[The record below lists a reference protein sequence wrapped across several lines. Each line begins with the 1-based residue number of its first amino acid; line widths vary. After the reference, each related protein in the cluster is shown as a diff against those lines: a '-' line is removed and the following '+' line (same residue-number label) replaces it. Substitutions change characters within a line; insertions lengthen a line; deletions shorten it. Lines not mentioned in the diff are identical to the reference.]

1 MPNRFAQV
9 PMAEINRSS
18 FDRSSGL
25 KTTINSGLLYP
36 FFVDEALP
44 GDTFNLKAHGVARL
58 ATPLFPIMDNI
69 YLDTFFFAVPYRL
82 LWDNWEKFNG
92 AQDKPGDSTDFTIPQ
107 VTIHASSVTGTGSL
121 ADYFGLPLSSAN
133 STTFNALPFRAYNL
147 IWNEWFRDQNLQD
160 PLPEFTGDA
169 TVSVTGGNYQI
180 VRRGKRHDYFTS
192 CLPWPQKG
200 EAVTVPLGASAPVVP
215 NVFGGSDRD
224 VPFFRNA
231 SGNQIRALEQNS
243 GNALVNFEGANSVD
257 TSRISWD
264 TNTGLMAD
272 LSSATAVTINTLREA
287 FQIQKILERDARG
300 GTRYIEL
307 IKSHF
312 GVTSPDARLQRPEYL
327 GGYSQPVNISQV
339 ASTARI
345 YTDSHETF
353 VGQLAA
359 YGTANLN
366 GNRNGF
372 THSFT
377 EHCVVIGLVAAR
389 AELTYQNQVH
399 RSWSRKTRFDFY
411 WPALAQIGEQGVLN
425 KEIYFANNPTE
436 DEKIFGYQERYAE
449 YRYKPSIVTNL
460 FRSDVTTSLDAW
472 HLALDYDST
481 PLLNNTFIEDNPPIK
496 RTIAVPSEPDFILDF
511 WFDLKC
517 ARPMPM
523 YGVPGL
529 IDHF

>member
-1 MPNRFAQV
+1 MTNRFAAV
-9 PMAEINRSS
+9 PKAEINRSS

-25 KTTINSGLLYP
+25 KTTIDSGKLYP
-36 FFVDEALP
+36 FFLDEALP

-107 VTIHASSVTGTGSL
+107 VTLHASTAPGIGSL

-133 STTFNALPFRAYNL
+133 TTTFNALPFRAYNL

-160 PLPEFTGDA
+160 PLPEHTGDA
-169 TVSVTGGNYQI
+169 TVSVTGGNYQV

-200 EAVTVPLGASAPVVP
+200 DAVTVPLGSYAPVVP
-215 NVFGGSDRD
+215 GDVAGGVGFPTFQSLNALDSNKTLNFQVGNDD
-224 VPFFRNA
+224 VGW
-231 SGNQIRALEQNS
+231 SGNSVTTGTSHWDNP
-243 GNALVNFEGANSVD
+243 GLV
-257 TSRISWD
+257 T
-264 TNTGLMAD
+264 D
-272 LSSATAVTINTLREA
+272 LSTATAVTINTLREA

-345 YTDSHETF
+345 YTESHETF

-377 EHCVVIGLVAAR
+377 EHCVVIGLVSAR

-425 KEIYFANNPTE
+425 KEIYFANNPAE
-436 DEKIFGYQERYAE
+436 DDKIFGYQERYAE
-449 YRYKPSIVTNL
+449 YRYKPSLVTNL

-496 RTIAVPSEPDFILDF
+496 RTIAIPSEPDFILDF

>member
-1 MPNRFAQV
+1 MTNRFAQV
-9 PMAEINRSS
+9 PKAEINRSS

-36 FFVDEALP
+36 FFLDEALP

-107 VTIHASSVTGTGSL
+107 VTINASPVTGTGSL
-121 ADYFGLPLSSAN
+121 ADYFGLPLSSA
-133 STTFNALPFRAYNL
+133 STTTFNALPFRAYNL

-160 PLPEFTGDA
+160 PLPEHTGDA

-200 EAVTVPLGASAPVVP
+200 DAVSIPLGTTAPVLP
-215 NVFGGSDRD
+215 
-224 VPFFRNA
+224 
-231 SGNQIRALEQNS
+231 
-243 GNALVNFEGANSVD
+243 
-257 TSRISWD
+257 
-264 TNTGLMAD
+264 TNTGMPGTNAIPTFQTSNGDYAGYLKQTTGSNTVGTEIDHLQIALGWSDPKLFAD
-272 LSSATAVTINTLREA
+272 LSSATAATINTLREA

-345 YTDSHETF
+345 YTESHETF

-436 DEKIFGYQERYAE
+436 DDKIFGYQERYAE
-449 YRYKPSIVTNL
+449 YRYKPSLVTNL
-460 FRSDVTTSLDAW
+460 FRSDVVTGSLDAW

-481 PLLNNTFIEDNPPIK
+481 PLLNNTFIEDNPPVK

>member
-9 PMAEINRSS
+9 PKAEINRSS

-36 FFVDEALP
+36 FFLDEALP

-107 VTIHASSVTGTGSL
+107 VTIHQSVAAGTGSL
-121 ADYFGLPLSSAN
+121 ADYFGLPLSSGT

-160 PLPEFTGDA
+160 PLPEHTGDA

-200 EAVTVPLGASAPVVP
+200 DAVSIPLGSLAPVVP
-215 NVFGGSDRD
+215 VSNTPSNINSWPTFQTDGGVNVGYLKQTTGSNTVGTQND
-224 VPFFRNA
+224 
-231 SGNQIRALEQNS
+231 ALQAPLAWLDPN
-243 GNALVNFEGANSVD
+243 LV
-257 TSRISWD
+257 
-264 TNTGLMAD
+264 AD
-272 LSSATAVTINTLREA
+272 LSNATATTINTLREA

-345 YTDSHETF
+345 YTESHETF

-359 YGTANLN
+359 YGTANLS

-436 DEKIFGYQERYAE
+436 DDKIFGYQERYAE
-449 YRYKPSIVTNL
+449 YRYKPSLVTNL
-460 FRSDVTTSLDAW
+460 FRSDVTTPLDAW